1 MDFTLS
7 IYRYIAIKIDQYI
20 DMVEHNIVPA
30 LVVMCSAV
38 MCSAVMC
45 SAVIYDTC
53 VDHVGIVEVMMVP

>member
-38 MCSAVMC
+38 
-45 SAVIYDTC
+45 IYDTC
-53 VDHVGIVEVMMVP
+53 VDHVEIVEVMMVP